1 MDFFRRQDWDIVGK
15 AWLWLGISAVT
26 IIIGMTWW
34 AVAGLNLGVDFT
46 GGVLLRYQFDL
57 PISGGRAEEAQLLGQ
72 IRSMLAEH
80 KLAKSQIQLSGNNQL
95 FIRVPARGDEEG
107 AASAA
112 DVEKSIHDGL
122 DGLLGDKYGAITVVG
137 SETVGPIV
145 GKQLRDQALYALVL
159 GCLLILIYITI
170 RYEFRFAVAS
180 ILALLHDVGIIIGA
194 VAILRIELDT
204 SFVAALLTIIGY
216 SINDTVVIFDRIREN
231 RRLRRGA
238 PFAETVNASLLQTM
252 ARSINTILTTLL
264 PLIALAIFGGTS
276 IRGFAITLIIGIASG
291 AYSSIFNASPALVLW
306 ERYSARKRQA
316 GRPGRPSDGRR
327 ATRRRLE
334 VDEPVEDDDAERRKR
349 MLPRP
354 PGDEAVRARHNRQ
367 ARPESA
373 RAARGAPRASE
384 EAGRARQ
391 EAPPLDRGDR
401 LVRSA
406 HRYGKPAFR

>member
-34 AVAGLNLGVDFT
+34 AIAGLNLGVDFT

-72 IRSMLAEH
+72 IRSMLAEQQ
-80 KLAKSQIQLSGNNQL
+80 LAKSQIQLSGNNQL

-107 AASAA
+107 ATSAA
-112 DVEKSIHDGL
+112 GVEKGIRDGL
-122 DGLLGDKYGAITVVG
+122 DRLLGDKYGAITVVG

-231 RRLRRGA
+231 RKLHRGA

-264 PLIALAIFGGTS
+264 PLIALAIFGGAS

-291 AYSSIFNASPALVLW
+291 AYSSIFNASPVLVLW

-316 GRPGRPSDGRR
+316 SRPGRPSDSRR
-327 ATRRRLE
+327 AARRRLE
-334 VDEPVEDDDAERRKR
+334 VDEPVEGDDAEAAEDDVAAAAGGTKLSARDTIRQAEAREREEQREERRERRKKR
-349 MLPRP
+349 AT
-354 PGDEAVRARHNRQ
+354 PGKKRRH
-367 ARPESA
+367 
-373 RAARGAPRASE
+373 
-384 EAGRARQ
+384 
-391 EAPPLDRGDR
+391 
-401 LVRSA
+401 
-406 HRYGKPAFR
+406 